1 MAVVIHTDVSTSRI
15 HAVTL
20 EGPFLLVG
28 VIKSRSKWREKATGL
43 KKEPNVTVFLPSVGA
58 LRSETH
64 GNLPY
69 LKGKRK
75 RVSYASVVAA
85 VSRRMIPPANEERI
99 IGTLFRGS

>member
-1 MAVVIHTDVSTSRI
+1 MAVVIHTDVSTSCI

-43 KKEPNVTVFLPSVGA
+43 KKEPNVTVFLPSVRA

-64 GNLPY
+64 GPY
-69 LKGKRK
+69 LKGKRD

-85 VSRRMIPPANEERI
+85 VSRRAIPPANEERI